1 MVGKTRRKDM
11 TWRELLEAC
20 RRDGLE
26 AVIKRLEAVHAVY
39 EQWQAAAWGEPEQH
53 SLARRLQ
60 QVCLKQDETLIK
72 LRQMTPADV
81 ELLLSPDATIGGQP

>member
-1 MVGKTRRKDM
+1 M

-53 SLARRLQ
+53 SVARRLQ

-81 ELLLSPDATIGGQP
+81 ELLLSPDATIGGHP

>member
-1 MVGKTRRKDM
+1 M

-26 AVIKRLEAVHAVY
+26 TVIKRLERVHAVY
-39 EQWQAAAWGEPEQH
+39 EQWEASAWGDPDQH
-53 SLARRLQ
+53 DRARRLQ